1 VRIGIGLGEPVF
13 DFVKREAFRFE
24 FFNSLDAGEHV
35 WAVHLVA

>member
-13 DFVKREAFRFE
+13 DFDKREALRFE
-24 FFNSLDAGEHV
+24 FLDGFDAGEHV